1 MRAVG
6 FVIFIVTIIGFIAYA
21 YLLLVSE
28 WSILVLK
35 LTILG
40 LIGLIAILL
49 AFIGLNMALA
59 KERS

>member
-6 FVIFIVTIIGFIAYA
+6 FVIFMAAIIGFIAYA
-21 YLLLVSE
+21 YLLLASE
-28 WSILVLK
+28 WSLLILK

-40 LIGLIAILL
+40 LIGLIAALL
-49 AFIGLNMALA
+49 AFIGLNMTLA